1 MSGVNFRYCDKLIVF
16 FTKFLFLARQLLKY
30 RILSTPRDF
39 GNANIHPATM
49 CYHVQISMS
58 IWHLT
63 SIDDQSIIQSKYRTP
78 FPLRFRH
85 LAPSVSFRYS
95 MANGLRPQ
103 LDVHHARGPICGCYL
118 VSRPPFVWAHAAVY
132 QIRASIYNDN
142 QT

>member
-1 MSGVNFRYCDKLIVF
+1 MFSSLSFYFSLVNCLNIEFYQC
-16 FTKFLFLARQLLKY
+16 TSYLLQ
-30 RILSTPRDF
+30 TPRDF